1 MSVSLF
7 DSSAYTPHGFCLS
20 WQPGLLWLTAG
31 SNVLIAAA
39 YFSIPAAFSVFLLRR
54 RDLLH
59 TPLIVLFAAFILACG
74 ITHLLDAVTL
84 WLPFYWLSA
93 GANVVTALLSVATAV
108 VLWPLIPK
116 LVALPSPAVLL
127 HTNQRLQ
134 AVENDMARAIS
145 WLTMSEQLAH
155 VGHWRQSALDDTMIW
170 SEELFRIFGLGQSDG
185 VVSNDVVRAVWHPDD
200 RDIVRLAAAAALR
213 DGTSFDASARIIR
226 PSGEIRHVRV
236 RGEIQ
241 LGPESAAISMFGIC
255 ADRTE
260 QAQIERDMALA
271 RSDAEAATAVVEKLA
286 LQDALTG
293 LANRRQFDQV
303 LDREFRRARRSG
315 SSLALIMI
323 DVDHFKRFND
333 EYGHPAGDVCLRA
346 LGAAISRPL
355 RRPGDLTARYGGE
368 EFAVVMPATD
378 VAAATD
384 IARRIV
390 QAVHELAIIHAG
402 SPSGIVTISAGVA
415 AMIPAPGQGDQ
426 LRLTEQADEAL
437 YTAKMAGRD
446 RAYAAPAPTVLPE
459 GNSAPGDRAAPT
471 AVSAEMPTPL
481 LLPPGPGAAPVQ
493 WDSKPHGSF
502 DLAEV
507 LDALPYSVLLTDAT
521 RPDNP
526 IAFANAAFCTM
537 SGHAKQDVIG
547 HNPRMMQ
554 GPDTDS
560 QIVAE
565 LADAVKR
572 GAAIR
577 REVLNY
583 RKDGQAFWNAITL
596 HPLRDAAGRV
606 FGYLGT
612 QQDMTGMRV
621 DHAAQRETEARLAS
635 IVDNLP
641 GYIFQRVL
649 QADGSFGFSYF
660 SVSYWH
666 MLGYRDIPK
675 LKDMNA
681 FAHIHPADVPSVRA
695 SVEISV
701 ANRTATN
708 IEFRTIAANGREVW
722 MRTRSTP
729 RTLPNGDIVWDG
741 VGIDITVEKNFQ
753 LQLGF
758 LAYHDPLTGLLNRMR
773 FKELLAASVA
783 SVDKQ
788 HTRLAAFTIDLDG
801 FQEINDILG
810 SPAGDAVLQTVAER
824 LRRFCRNNGSV
835 GRLGG
840 DEFALFC
847 VLDDTA
853 PSILTSAEM
862 LRCELAQPMLIEG
875 HDISLESCVGATT
888 YPFGQRNDTRQENP
902 TDGILKQCNLAL
914 SVAKREGRGSS
925 SRYTASMDDAER
937 HRVTLRR
944 SLQRGLIETQ
954 FALVYH
960 PLVELSTGRI
970 VGAEALLRWNH
981 PDLGLQRPDQFISL
995 AEASGLI
1002 VPLGALVFRTAL
1014 GELRQWQLCGGK
1026 GIRISI
1032 NVASVQL
1039 RDSGFLGMVDESLAQ
1054 TGIDPALV
1062 DIELTE
1068 SVLIEANTPTISTL
1082 EALKARG
1089 FSLALDDFG
1098 TGYSSFRCL
1107 QDLPIGKIKIDQTFV
1122 RRVTLDTGDDAIVRA
1137 MMTVTRRLGLD
1148 VIAEG
1153 IETSGQR
1160 EFMREEGCKIGQGYL
1175 FSLPVDALTFRRLL
1189 GQGVALPARGTNLS

>member
-1 MSVSLF
+1 MSVSFF
-7 DSSAYTPHGFCLS
+7 DSSAYTPHGFCLA

-39 YFSIPAAFSVFLLRR
+39 YFSIPAALVMFLLRR
-54 RDLLH
+54 RDLRH
-59 TPLIVLFAAFILACG
+59 TPVIVLFAAFILACG
-74 ITHLLDAVTL
+74 ATHLLDAVTL
-84 WLPFYWLSA
+84 WMPFYWLS
-93 GANVVTALLSVATAV
+93 GAADAATALLSVVTALA
-108 VLWPLIPK
+108 LWPLIPK
-116 LVALPSPAVLL
+116 LAALPSPTALL
-127 HTNQRLQ
+127 HSNQHLQ
-134 AVENDMARAIS
+134 KAESDMAQAIS

-170 SEELFRIFGLGQSDG
+170 SEELFRIFGLGHHDG
-185 VVSNDVVRAVWHPDD
+185 VVGSEAVRAVWHPDD
-200 RDIVRLAAAAALR
+200 RNIVRLAAAAALH
-213 DGTSFDASARIIR
+213 DGTSFDACARIIR

-241 LGPESAAISMFGIC
+241 PGPESAAISMFGIC
-255 ADRTE
+255 VDRTE

-315 SSLALIMI
+315 NSLALIMI

-333 EYGHPAGDVCLRA
+333 EYGHPAGDVCLKA

-378 VAAATD
+378 AAAATD

-390 QAVHELAIIHAG
+390 QAVHDLAIPHAG
-402 SPSGIVTISAGVA
+402 SPSGMVSISAGVA
-415 AMIPAPGQGDQ
+415 AIIPAPGHGNP

-437 YTAKMAGRD
+437 YTAKMQGRD
-446 RAYAAPAPTVLPE
+446 RAYAPQPAPERGAPQADSVAPAVVAAGPRTPRLWSPSPGVLP
-459 GNSAPGDRAAPT
+459 GRWDRKP
-471 AVSAEMPTPL
+471 
-481 LLPPGPGAAPVQ
+481 PPG
-493 WDSKPHGSF
+493 F
-502 DLAEV
+502 DLADV
-507 LDALPYSVLLTDAT
+507 LDALPYSVILTDAT

-526 IAFANAAFCTM
+526 IAFANAAFCMM
-537 SGHAKQDVIG
+537 SGHLKQDIIG
-547 HNPRMMQ
+547 HNARMMQ
-554 GPDTDS
+554 GPDTDRR
-560 QIVAE
+560 IVAE
-565 LADAVKR
+565 LADAVKHC
-572 GAAIR
+572 ASIR
-577 REVLNY
+577 REMLNY
-583 RKDGQAFWNAITL
+583 RKNGQAFWNEITL
-596 HPLRDAAGRV
+596 HPLSDAAGKV

-612 QQDMTGMRV
+612 QHDLTDLRG
-621 DHAAQRETEARLAS
+621 DHAAQMETEARLAS

-641 GYIFQRVL
+641 GYIFQRVR

-660 SVSYWH
+660 SSSYWH

-675 LKDMNA
+675 LKDLDP
-681 FAHIHPADVPSVRA
+681 FAHIHPSDVPSVRA
-695 SVEISV
+695 AVEASV
-701 ANRTATN
+701 ADKAAVN
-708 IEFRTIAANGREVW
+708 IEFRAIAANGREVW
-722 MRTRSTP
+722 MRTRSAP
-729 RTLPNGDIVWDG
+729 RNLPNGDIVWDG

-773 FKELLAASVA
+773 FKQLLAAAVTA
-783 SVDKQ
+783 AEKGR
-788 HTRLAAFTIDLDG
+788 TRLAAFTMDLDG
-801 FQEINDILG
+801 FQEINDVLG
-810 SPAGDAVLQTVAER
+810 SPAGDAVLQAVAER
-824 LRRFCRNNGSV
+824 LRRFCGSSGDV

-840 DEFALFC
+840 DEFAVFC
-847 VLDDTA
+847 TLGDTA
-853 PSILTSAEM
+853 PSILSSAET
-862 LRCELAQPMLIEG
+862 LRCELARPMHIEG
-875 HDISLESCVGATT
+875 HDISLEACVGATI
-888 YPFGQRNDTRQENP
+888 YPFGERYDARQENP
-902 TDGILKQCNLAL
+902 TDEILKQCNLAL
-914 SVAKREGRGSS
+914 SVAKHEGRGSS

-944 SLQRGLIETQ
+944 SLQRGFIETQ

-1002 VPLGALVFRTAL
+1002 VPLGAWVFRTAL
-1014 GELRQWQLCGGK
+1014 GELRGWRCCGGM
-1026 GIRISI
+1026 GIRVSI

-1039 RDSGFLGMVDESLAQ
+1039 RDSGFLGMVDEAVVQ
-1054 TGIDPALV
+1054 TGIDPGLV

-1068 SVLIEANTPTISTL
+1068 SVLIEANTPTIATL

-1107 QDLPIGKIKIDQTFV
+1107 QDLPIDKIKIDQTFV

-1137 MMTVTRRLGLD
+1137 MMMVTQRLGLD

-1153 IETSGQR
+1153 IETPGQR
-1160 EFMREEGCKIGQGYL
+1160 DFMRREGCTIGQGYL
-1175 FSLPVDALTFRRLL
+1175 FSLPVDASAFRRLL
-1189 GQGVALPARGTNLS
+1189 EHGVALP